1 MRYFLGLIFKNY
13 FNIIFNGHIIFSH
26 LDKHIIG
33 GTFGCINYADSR
45 QSLSNLVRQ
54 ISHFCFKCKLVTIQ
68 NRQNIPNTIEYSDWQ
83 ENSRIHVEKFY
94 KSHGKFLQPVIITP
108 LLTNRWSKLINLDV
122 IKTWCSS
129 MSHDNPSLIIP
140 NYNIMDHYGIFGIS
154 EELITSTLGIKHFP
168 KNDNRLLVF
177 NAAHSV
183 LLIIRAAADATL
195 EDEINHCI
203 NDVNLLLLLLRD
215 LLKDSGLVVTGLVA
229 YSGNKLHLKNKCH
242 DCQHLITS
250 KEVFASKEKFD
261 KFWKNYIDEKVF
273 RDMKEGLPV
282 TDKRQLSMAILKMFL
297 AYMAQYQVKVCKK
310 PVLPMNK
317 KDPAEAI
324 GEAELLS
331 DRYQLDIAYSAGKY
345 TILKGDFG
353 TGKTFICLKMIEFL
367 ASTLAEKE
375 VLYFVS
381 FHFKSELDCAVRKLV
396 EGLHPNI
403 SIIKGNS
410 DLSVIIEYEILK
422 KEESNGTKKINLI
435 VDEFN
440 AESLV
445 KEEARRLHELLKG
458 KKQFKNATVLVA
470 VHPMQMERVDFHH
483 VFGEESGYLEKGNM
497 FSELEDIMEVKYLQY
512 VMRTTVENDLFIKIT
527 QEYLNEKSNHY
538 IRCRDINNQKQKMR
552 SNRKTELKDPM
563 KPLHD
568 FSLIEPIKTTEIEKV
583 GDFLSFTE
591 EPKFEPRLTFKG
603 GQRKPQS
610 NSLLNVLSTNFQSQQ
625 QNAID
630 FDELHKLTHTS
641 NIGISEDYQRRVT
654 TYRYFSFSTI
664 GHTISGPR
672 PNIVKLPSSASP
684 SEFVGLFAIMFMVI
698 RSENKRTALIH
709 FEHDNPQWLEKLFRF
724 STVFKNLSITDDVRK
739 FLSRSNENLILIRN
753 YNWVRGLEFPNVIV
767 ILDEDEYHLKQ
778 FIPEAMAR
786 CIKNLSIIIK
796 ASKNEIEGHDTVME
810 LLNHWEII
818 NIERQETAIAKS
830 LQFQFC
836 SCISGFLCQQD
847 ALKGSGYYLLLS
859 GNDAEA
865 CYQIHRKSK
874 LYRQL
879 LEEIK
884 REVIPYM
891 ESDNRMKKN
900 EAITL

>member
-1 MRYFLGLIFKNY
+1 M
-13 FNIIFNGHIIFSH
+13 
-26 LDKHIIG
+26 
-33 GTFGCINYADSR
+33 
-45 QSLSNLVRQ
+45 
-54 ISHFCFKCKLVTIQ
+54 
-68 NRQNIPNTIEYSDWQ
+68 
-83 ENSRIHVEKFY
+83 
-94 KSHGKFLQPVIITP
+94 
-108 LLTNRWSKLINLDV
+108 
-122 IKTWCSS
+122 KTWCTST
-129 MSHDNPSLIIP
+129 SHDNPSLIIP
-140 NYNIMDHYGIFGIS
+140 DYNIMNHYDIFGIS
-154 EELITSTLGIKHFP
+154 EGLITSTLGIKHFP

-177 NAAHSV
+177 NAAYSV
-183 LLIIRAAADATL
+183 LLIIRAATDSTL

-215 LLKDSGLVVTGLVA
+215 VLKGSGVVVTGLVT
-229 YSGNKLHLKNKCH
+229 YSGNKVHLKNKCH

-261 KFWKNYIDEKVF
+261 KFWRNYVDEKVF
-273 RDMKEGLPV
+273 RDMKEGLPA

-297 AYMAQYQVKVCKK
+297 AYMAHYQFKVSKK

-331 DRYQLDIAYSAGKY
+331 DRYQLDIAYSVGKY

-353 TGKTFICLKMIEFL
+353 TGKTFICLKAIEFL
-367 ASTLAEKE
+367 ASTLEEKE
-375 VLYFVS
+375 VLYFVN

-396 EGLHPNI
+396 EELHPNI

-410 DLSVIIEYEILK
+410 DLSVIIEHQILK

-445 KEEARRLHELLKG
+445 KDEARRLRELLKG
-458 KKQFKNATVLVA
+458 KKQFQNATVLIA

-497 FSELEDIMEVKYLQY
+497 FGELEDIMEVKYLQY

-538 IRCRDINNQKQKMR
+538 IRCRDINNQRQKMN
-552 SNRKTELKDPM
+552 SNRKTELKHDM
-563 KPLHD
+563 KCLND
-568 FSLIEPIKTTEIEKV
+568 SFIGPIKTTEIEKV
-583 GDFLSFTE
+583 GDLLSFTE
-591 EPKFEPRLTFKG
+591 EPKFEPRLTFKI
-603 GQRKPQS
+603 GQRKPES
-610 NSLLNVLSTNFQSQQ
+610 NSLLNFLSTNLQSKR
-625 QNAID
+625 QNAVD

-641 NIGISEDYQRRVT
+641 NIGISEDNQRRVT
-654 TYRYFSFSTI
+654 TYRFFSFSTI

-672 PNIVKLPSSASP
+672 PNLVKLPSSASP
-684 SEFVGLFAIMFMVI
+684 SELVGLFAIMFMVI

-709 FEHDNPQWLEKLFRF
+709 FEHDNPLWLKNLFRF
-724 STVFKNLSITDDVRK
+724 STVFKNLSITDDVGK

-753 YNWVRGLEFPNVIV
+753 YNYVRGLEFPNVIV

-786 CIKNLSIIIK
+786 CIKNLSIIIM

-818 NIERQETAIAKS
+818 NIERQETPIAKS

-836 SCISGFLCQQD
+836 SCISGFLCEQD
-847 ALKGSGYYLLLS
+847 ALKGNGYYLLLS
-859 GNDAEA
+859 GNDTEA
-865 CYQIHRKSK
+865 CYQVHRKSK
-874 LYRQL
+874 LYREL
-879 LEEIK
+879 LEEIQ

-891 ESDNRMKKN
+891 ESDNQQKKN
-900 EAITL
+900 EAVTL